1 MAKRLRGFHLEKA
14 LQAPKKVPKKTV
26 GSALATALLSL
37 WCHGKV
43 SGTTMRWLAES
54 ALLDGAQHD
63 ELVKIAKCGSHGL
76 HPGNIHRDLMA
87 TFCKGLDMPTP
98 FELEQVP
105 CKNPKTLKKDGDT
118 AAMLLPHQMFAK
130 LFTYNAFEV
139 IFPLEKVESFWNQA
153 LEKGD
158 DRFKN
163 HPALDGRMWKK
174 TTLPLFLHGDG
185 VEYQT
190 RDSLMIYSWGE
201 PVATNVK
208 LVFTFLHCI
217 LPQELHCARD
227 MGHHARMDLLV
238 ICSTAKWLP
247 SIS

>member
-14 LQAPKKVPKKTV
+14 LQVPKKVPKKTV

-98 FELEQVP
+98 FELEKVP
-105 CKNPKTLKKDGDT
+105 CKNPKFKTLKKDEDT

-174 TTLPLFLHGDG
+174 LH
-185 VEYQT
+185 Y
-190 RDSLMIYSWGE
+190 L
-201 PVATNVK
+201 
-208 LVFTFLHCI
+208 
-217 LPQELHCARD
+217 
-227 MGHHARMDLLV
+227 
-238 ICSTAKWLP
+238 CSCMEMV
-247 SIS
+247 